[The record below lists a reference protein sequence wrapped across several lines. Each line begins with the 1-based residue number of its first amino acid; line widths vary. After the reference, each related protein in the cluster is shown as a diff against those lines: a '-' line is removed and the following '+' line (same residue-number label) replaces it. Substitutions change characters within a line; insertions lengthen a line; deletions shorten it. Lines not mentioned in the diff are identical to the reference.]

1 MCSKDSTTPA
11 VDKSA
16 LNAALTAANALLSG
30 AKEGVAE
37 GNYLKG
43 SKATYQTAVTA
54 AAAVVADAA
63 ATQAQV
69 TAALASLNSA
79 TTAFTGSLVTAIDKA
94 NLAGQWTFDEVAT
107 TTAGTVVKD

>member
-1 MCSKDSTTPA
+1 MKTRKSKFLIYAATLLLFAGGMTMCSKDSTTPA

-16 LNAALTAANALLSG
+16 LNAALTAANALLAG

-69 TAALASLNSA
+69 TAALASLN
-79 TTAFTGSLVTAIDKA
+79 T
-94 NLAGQWTFDEVAT
+94 
-107 TTAGTVVKD
+107 